1 MTDPNRSATDLNR
14 VDSPINVLVATL
26 LIFGSIAF
34 LVIWALQSAYA
45 FG

>member
-1 MTDPNRSATDLNR
+1 MTDPNRSATNLNR
-14 VDSPINVLVATL
+14 VDSPINVIVAAV
-26 LIFGSIAF
+26 LIFGSITW